1 MRTCDSIDGFMFLAY
16 HPTDPKTF
24 YISAPILGA
33 RSLVGLYE
41 TNDGAESFTVKLV
54 GWSLIKLGVSNS
66 NPAVMYATDEYGNIV
81 KSENAGVYWYHVGQ
95 NDEIQ
100 QLVVLEKTSS
110 GNRETIK
117 PFGNA
122 IYAIEVDPADSKTVY
137 IRSKKGILKS
147 VDGGAT
153 WCVLNLGPGITT
165 AVNSLVID
173 PDSPNLLFAGT
184 WAGFYKSTDKGNSWK
199 QIQVQ
204 ERIKK

>member
-1 MRTCDSIDGFMFLAY
+1 MFLAY